1 MIENIKLF
9 DLTFAVTTNATIN
22 NLIDS
27 LGAKEF
33 SVNINCTTAPRVTVI
48 ITIEYLIKLTAEIE
62 LNGKSI
68 SDIFNM
74 PVFDGWQLKIL
85 R

>member
-9 DLTFAVTTNATIN
+9 DLTFAVNHNATIN
-22 NLIDS
+22 SLIDS

-33 SVNINCTTAPRVTVI
+33 NVNINCTTAPRATVS
-48 ITIEYLIKLTAEIE
+48 ITIEYMVKLTAEIE
-62 LNGKSI
+62 LRDKPI